1 MKRRNVNMAR
11 PDGTGNRP
19 RPTDSTARALWR
31 AASALAG
38 LLATACAAAG
48 AGAAEAARGM
58 YEDPLGRYRF
68 SFEGDW
74 RVAAGE
80 EDPVAPGHFYLVR
93 RGVVVAELIV
103 TSRPFPAPS
112 RLSDFVKA
120 EVEALDAEPDM
131 FRVSLTR
138 GLTISAQPAVRLIAR
153 IAARDEDDL
162 RHGRTGPSPSPPDT
176 FAVQYWFT
184 GQGRLWSLLVVTTAT
199 EEQRS
204 KVVFDVEKS
213 VVASFKVL
221 GPDEVAQAI
230 TTSKKVA
237 RLGSGLAELTVP
249 EAWTL
254 LKVEEDAVAAEFDKG
269 RLYLFAVTDHE
280 LGGTLKE
287 IAGRFVEKHAGL
299 EAPTIRTEGEC
310 DVEGEPGYYVILDG
324 EKDRLPLRAQLIVL
338 TRAGDAFFLYGVCE
352 ADAWPQ
358 ARPWITAAQYTITLL
373 KKAPASP
380 PEPVEENP
388 D

>member
-1 MKRRNVNMAR
+1 MERPRVNIVR
-11 PDGTGNRP
+11 LDGTGDLP
-19 RPTDSTARALWR
+19 WPTDRTARALRR

-38 LLATACAAAG
+38 LLVAACAVAGACAA
-48 AGAAEAARGM
+48 EANRGV

-68 SFEGDW
+68 SFKGEW
-74 RVAAGE
+74 RVGASE

-93 RGVVVAELIV
+93 RDVVVAELIV

-112 RLSDFVKA
+112 RLSEFVKA

-153 IAARDEDDL
+153 IAGKDKGEL
-162 RHGRTGPSPSPPDT
+162 RHGRGGLAPSRRDT

-184 GQGRLWSLLVVTTAT
+184 GQEQLWSLLVLTTAI

-230 TTSKKVA
+230 VTSKKVA

-254 LKVEEDAVAAEFDKG
+254 LKIQEDVVAAEFDKG

-280 LGGTLKE
+280 LGATLKE
-287 IAGRFVEKHAGL
+287 VAGRFVEKHAGL
-299 EAPTIRTEGEC
+299 EAPTIRLEGEC
-310 DVEGEPGYYVILDG
+310 DVEGEPGYHVIFDG
-324 EKDRLPLRAQLIVL
+324 AKDRLALRAQLIVL
-338 TRAGDAFFLYGVCE
+338 TRAGDAFFVLGVCE

-358 ARPWITAAQYTITLL
+358 ARPWITAVQYTIRLL
-373 KKAPASP
+373 KKEPASP

>member
-1 MKRRNVNMAR
+1 MERPRVNIVR
-11 PDGTGNRP
+11 LDGTGDLP
-19 RPTDSTARALWR
+19 WPTDRTARALRR

-38 LLATACAAAG
+38 LLVAACAVAG
-48 AGAAEAARGM
+48 ARAAEADRGV

-68 SFEGDW
+68 SFKGQW
-74 RVAAGE
+74 RVGAGE
-80 EDPVAPGHFYLVR
+80 EDPAAPDHFYLVR

-112 RLSDFVKA
+112 RLSEFVKA

-131 FRVSLTR
+131 LRVSLTR

-153 IAARDEDDL
+153 IAGKGEGEL
-162 RHGRTGPSPSPPDT
+162 RHGGGTAPSARDT

-184 GQGRLWSLLVVTTAT
+184 KQEKLWSLLVLTTAT
-199 EEQRS
+199 EKQRS

-213 VVASFKVL
+213 VVASFEVL

-230 TTSKKVA
+230 VKSKKVA

-254 LKVEEDAVAAEFDKG
+254 LKIEEDVVAAEFDKG

-280 LGGTLKE
+280 LGATLKE
-287 IAGRFVEKHAGL
+287 VAGRFVEKHAGL
-299 EAPTIRTEGEC
+299 EAPTIRLEGEC
-310 DVEGEPGYYVILDG
+310 DVEGEPGYYVIFDG

-352 ADAWPQ
+352 ADVWPQ
-358 ARPWITAAQYTITLL
+358 ARPWITAVQYTIRLL
-373 KKAPASP
+373 KKEPASP